1 MIDVSLKNVIDEK
14 YAFVQLAESGNYHYG
29 NSPETFGIISNAG
42 KILLKEGLYKK
53 IDKINSSFF
62 TAIDQEGKYD
72 IIDAD
77 GRTILSKCN
86 TISLSGLVVTY
97 SAAQESGKM
106 NLADGRKAVVVKDK
120 EIWSP
125 SKASKISYEDPFV
138 VWIDEFGKEHWL
150 TLLGKPVFEEYDEVK
165 TISKGCYVVSKNGKN
180 AIASSSGDILTDWV
194 DAVIPIM
201 EDYVQMA
208 VKRRYGQVC
217 CAIYRASTKKMI
229 TGYDFAWVYTPKAKG
244 LVPVKLL
251 RGDNF
256 GKTDNLLKMMGD
268 FFYIAGVKNY
278 TQVWDN
284 WGQTFYIDKKG
295 KIADPDKIMREAYDA
310 QRQSSWY

>member
-1 MIDVSLKNVIDEK
+1 M
-14 YAFVQLAESGNYHYG
+14 
-29 NSPETFGIISNAG
+29 
-42 KILLKEGLYKK
+42 LLIPLH
-53 IDKINSSFF
+53 
-62 TAIDQEGKYD
+62 
-72 IIDAD
+72 
-77 GRTILSKCN
+77 
-86 TISLSGLVVTY
+86 
-97 SAAQESGKM
+97 
-106 NLADGRKAVVVKDK
+106 
-120 EIWSP
+120 IWSP

-229 TGYDFAWVYTPKAKG
+229 TGYDFAWVYTPKASG
-244 LVPVKLL
+244 LVPVKFL

-256 GKTDNLLKMMGD
+256 GKTDKLLKIMGD
-268 FFYIAGVKNY
+268 FFILQGICRKAFILSLISMCRVWIAEKGN

-284 WGQTFYIDKKG
+284 
-295 KIADPDKIMREAYDA
+295 
-310 QRQSSWY
+310 QSSWY